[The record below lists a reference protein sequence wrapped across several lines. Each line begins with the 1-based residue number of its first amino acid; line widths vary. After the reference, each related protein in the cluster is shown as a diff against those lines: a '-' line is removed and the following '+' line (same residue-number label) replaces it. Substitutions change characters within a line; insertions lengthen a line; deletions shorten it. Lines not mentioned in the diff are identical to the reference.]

1 MDANLVKMKV
11 SMDVQSNNE
20 MNSRIPDIIMVDLVV
35 TIIHITL
42 VLKVVIRRM
51 TNKEVDQLSRSI
63 IHISNSSSSHNRI
76 LDIISKEL
84 NQELKISTNSI

>member
-51 TNKEVDQLSRSI
+51 TNIEVDQLSRSI

-84 NQELKISTNSI
+84 NQELEISTNSI